1 MATVTRAALTA
12 LQYAATHANLW
23 AHGSGYTFP
32 FNPDFSYH
40 VCEVTAIPDTLI
52 PPYSF
57 PPAVPP
63 PVVNWADWD
72 GVSTIDTFLNTVDTE
87 GGWTASAVPYPY
99 GGYATRPEI
108 EATWGNGFYLCH
120 IPGWLLPLA
129 SGRMYSAQINRT
141 TPPVWPG
148 FGFATLGTPV
158 ALARTLTVDGPMD
171 GVIVNLT
178 TIPSR
183 LGSFDFG
190 DARSYVNAGRVAFV
204 DDNGSAEWPLP
215 FSFPQHVIS
224 PRNMVRATA
233 CYVSTASGIEGTVTP
248 WVIVL

>member
-52 PPYSF
+52 PPYGF

-72 GVSTIDTFLNTVDTE
+72 GVSTIDTFLNTVDPE

-148 FGFATLGTPV
+148 FGFATLGSPV
-158 ALARTLTVDGPMD
+158 ALDVGLTITEPMD
-171 GVIVNLT
+171 GVIV
-178 TIPSR
+178 TITSYPAR
-183 LGSFDFG
+183 LGSYDFDG
-190 DARSYVNAGRVAFV
+190 TRTLANGGRVAFF
-204 DDNGSAEWPLP
+204 DDNGSFEFQQL
-215 FSFPQHVIS
+215 FGFPQHVVC
-224 PRNMVRATA
+224 PQVMVRAAGCKINTA
-233 CYVSTASGIEGTVTP
+233 AGIVGTVTP

>member
-52 PPYSF
+52 PPYGF

-72 GVSTIDTFLNTVDTE
+72 GVSSIDTFLNTVDTE
-87 GGWTASAVPYPY
+87 GGWTAPPVPYPY

-148 FGFATLGTPV
+148 FGFATLGSPV
-158 ALARTLTVDGPMD
+158 ALDVGLTITEPMD
-171 GVIVNLT
+171 GLLIDIT
-178 TIPSR
+178 ATPPR
-183 LGSFDFG
+183 MGSYDYDG
-190 DARSYVNAGRVAFV
+190 EPLHVNAGHAAFIG
-204 DDNGSAEWPLP
+204 DTGYAEWPQA
-215 FSFPQHVIS
+215 FGWAASVVC
-224 PRNMVRATA
+224 PRSMVRAASVRLA
-233 CYVSTASGIEGTVTP
+233 CKTGVEGTATP

>member
-87 GGWTASAVPYPY
+87 GGWTASPVPYPY

-148 FGFATLGTPV
+148 FGFATLGSPV
-158 ALARTLTVDGPMD
+158 ALAPTLTITEPMD
-171 GVIVNLT
+171 GVIITLT
-178 TIPSR
+178 TIPPR
-183 LGSFDFG
+183 LGSYNFG

-224 PRNMVRATA
+224 PRNMVRAAA
-233 CYVSTASGIEGTVTP
+233 CYVSTASGIAGTVTP